1 MALVAR
7 ATGVL
12 PLVCGVL
19 AAAALAGAAVFT
31 VEQTSCSTESH
42 YVRSGDSLVLVGNC
56 LTGSTI
62 PNGSVQA
69 AGDGVQGDRTQS
81 RP

>member
-1 MALVAR
+1 
-7 ATGVL
+7 
-12 PLVCGVL
+12 
-19 AAAALAGAAVFT
+19 VFT